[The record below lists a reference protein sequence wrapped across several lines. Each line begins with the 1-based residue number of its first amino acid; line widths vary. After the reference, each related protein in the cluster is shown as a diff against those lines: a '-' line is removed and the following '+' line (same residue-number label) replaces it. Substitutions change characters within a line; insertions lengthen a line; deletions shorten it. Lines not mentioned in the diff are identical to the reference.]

1 MLFILKWFISFFY
14 KFGNEFY
21 GSYKYKCNAE
31 NYMKIYTGQLL
42 EQDLNTKVNVLNDIS
57 IISEK
62 TVGKIAP
69 YPIFEGKNM
78 FNKTIIICY
87 NKLNQPI
94 ATNISFNFNSNT
106 NENTILNNNTNTNT
120 NEKTNVYHLGLF
132 LIIPEYQ
139 RKGIQKELSFYNVLN
154 NFMLDNQSELYF
166 TDIGRSASA
175 INGIDKI
182 STCYPTLNG
191 LNNISSQFIDKC
203 KSIAFNLYQNYAK
216 IDCAVSENSTYNYN
230 KMVITNSNIS
240 GGFEELVIDKNNKS
254 SGKVSR
260 NKKYNDYL
268 NDVCPNPEDEL
279 IIVFKVDYKL
289 IIKMLIGKIFGL

>member
-1 MLFILKWFISFFY
+1 MLFILKWLISFFY

-42 EQDLNTKVNVLNDIS
+42 EQDSELKINVLNEIS
-57 IISEK
+57 DISEK
-62 TVGKIAP
+62 TIGRVAP

-94 ATNISFNFNSNT
+94 ATNISFNFYSNT
-106 NENTILNNNTNTNT
+106 NENTILNDNT
-120 NEKTNVYHLGLF
+120 NENINEKINVYHLGLF

-175 INGIDKI
+175 INGIDKMCM
-182 STCYPTLNG
+182 CYPTLND
-191 LNNISSQFIDKC
+191 LNNISQQFIYKC
-203 KSIAFNLYQNYAK
+203 KEIAFNLYQNYAK
-216 IDCAVSENSTYNYN
+216 IDCAVSEKSTYDYDN
-230 KMVITNSNIS
+230 MVITNSNIS

-289 IIKMLIGKIFGL
+289 IVKMLIGKIFGL